1 MLRSN
6 SPILKE
12 NGKNTL
18 ATSKWNKYLEYVHM
32 RSEMNSYRFEI
43 SNRRQNKFS
52 SHEISFRLHFKTT
65 RYFDGHFTSDSVYMI
80 FYHPKWNSFLSKW
93 PILKSIRAMSF
104 KRTCA
109 LKAISNESA
118 LIHFVLGKFCSHESL
133 TPVWNFISV
142 KMTDMESMPP
152 WVSFCLYSC
161 KQK

>member
-1 MLRSN
+1 M
-6 SPILKE
+6 
-12 NGKNTL
+12 
-18 ATSKWNKYLEYVHM
+18 
-32 RSEMNSYRFEI
+32 
-43 SNRRQNKFS
+43 KFRVR
-52 SHEISFRLHFKTT
+52 SHERWNELMPIWDFKPARKQVCSHEVSFWLHFKTT
-65 RYFDGHFTSDSVYMI
+65 RYFDGHFISGSVYMI

>member
-80 FYHPKWNSFLSKW
+80 FYHPKWNSFVKMTDM
-93 PILKSIRAMSF
+93 KSIPGMNF

-109 LKAISNESA
+109 LNAISNESA
-118 LIHFVLGKFCSHESL
+118 LIHFVSGKFCLHENL
-133 TPVWNFISV
+133 MPVWIFISV
-142 KMTDMESMPP
+142 KMTDMKSTSF
-152 WVSFCLYSC
+152 WVSFRLNSC
-161 KQK
+161 EHK